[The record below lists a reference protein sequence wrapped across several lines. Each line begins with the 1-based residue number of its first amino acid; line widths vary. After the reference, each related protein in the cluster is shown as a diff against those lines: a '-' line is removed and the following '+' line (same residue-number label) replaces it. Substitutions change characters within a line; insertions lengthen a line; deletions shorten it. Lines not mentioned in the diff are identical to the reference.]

1 MRNFHIKSILLG
13 IGIGIVLTA
22 LISVIYSA
30 GNKQAMSKE
39 EIIEKARQY
48 GMVYS
53 EELIF
58 EDKDNTLK
66 KDENQNGLKAVPE
79 NEVKKPSK

>member
-1 MRNFHIKSILLG
+1 
-13 IGIGIVLTA
+13 
-22 LISVIYSA
+22 
-30 GNKQAMSKE
+30 MSKE

-58 EDKDNTLK
+58 EEKDKTVK
-66 KDENQNGLKAVPE
+66 KDEAQNGLKALPE
-79 NEVKKPSK
+79 AEVKKTSK